1 MVVPPLHA
9 LGPVNE
15 GPLVQV
21 DVDDLPVV
29 VMVLEDVEQLDDG
42 VENHAT
48 GSLTS
53 VAPSRAMRSPSI

>member
-21 DVDDLPVV
+21 KGDDVPVV
-29 VMVLEDVEQLDDG
+29 VVLKQMEQVDDRVED
-42 VENHAT
+42 HAT

-53 VAPSRAMRSPSI
+53 VAPRRAMRSPSI